1 MSSSG
6 AANFHIPF
14 VFPDVSF
21 VRPPG
26 NALPNGGNLLE
37 DSVANSRPT
46 TLQCWDWNVSS
57 TSGGEQESGIIM
69 GCEDGTIY
77 TFHRS
82 FIPPLSP
89 TAPFIVKEPKISS
102 RRSKPPNLNS
112 NLASPSIT
120 PIVLSPTFNV
130 TAKPRVVSG
139 VTTEPVEAPKNY
151 VDYDDEPDK
160 LKDILQGR
168 NPRDRHSIS
177 ENSSAD
183 RTPERNVRSSA
194 PSIIEPVPL
203 SKRRG
208 QGIRSPL
215 SSANSRAATPHVSPP
230 ESPRENDSHTATPF
244 HELAIRYHVVPSHCG
259 VGHAVKAIQLLCD
272 DRFFAVLQEN
282 G

>member
-1 MSSSG
+1 MSSPG

-21 VRPPG
+21 VG
-26 NALPNGGNLLE
+26 ASGSALPQGSNLLR
-37 DSVANSRPT
+37 DSVTNSRPT

-82 FIPPLSP
+82 FIPPPSP
-89 TAPFIVKEPKISS
+89 TAPPTVKEAKSSS
-102 RRSKPPNLNS
+102 RRNKLPNLDS
-112 NLASPSIT
+112 GPVSPSSPSIG
-120 PIVLSPTFNV
+120 LSPAFNV

-168 NPRDRHSIS
+168 NPRDRQSFS
-177 ENSSAD
+177 EISSAE
-183 RTPERNVRSSA
+183 RTPERNVKSSA
-194 PSIIEPVPL
+194 PSINEPVPL
-203 SKRRG
+203 SKKRG

-215 SSANSRAATPHVSPP
+215 SSANSRAATPQVSPP
-230 ESPRENDSHTATPF
+230 GSPKENDSPTATPF
-244 HELAIRYHVVPSHCG
+244 HELAIRYHIIPSHCG
-259 VGHAVKAIQLLCD
+259 TGHAVKAIQLLCD

>member
-1 MSSSG
+1 MSSPR
-6 AANFHIPF
+6 AATFHIPF
-14 VFPDVSF
+14 IFQDVSF
-21 VRPPG
+21 IQ
-26 NALPNGGNLLE
+26 ALQSAVPHDGHILE
-37 DSVANSRPT
+37 DSISNSKPT
-46 TLQCWDWNVSS
+46 TLQCWDWNTS
-57 TSGGEQESGIIM
+57 TTSGEQENGIIM

-82 FIPPLSP
+82 SIPQSSP
-89 TAPFIVKEPKISS
+89 TAPPTVKRSATLS
-102 RRSKPPNLNS
+102 RQNKPRNS
-112 NLASPSIT
+112 ESILASPSIG
-120 PIVLSPTFNV
+120 LSPAFTV

-151 VDYDDEPDK
+151 VDFEDEPDK

-168 NPRDRHSIS
+168 NPRDRRSIS
-177 ENSSAD
+177 ENSSVD
-183 RTPERNVRSSA
+183 RTPERNVKSSA

-215 SSANSRAATPHVSPP
+215 SSANSRAATPQVSPP
-230 ESPRENDSHTATPF
+230 ESPKENDNHTVTPF
-244 HELAIRYHVVPSHCG
+244 HELAIRYHIVPSHCG
-259 VGHAVKAIQLLCD
+259 AGHAVRAIQLLCG